1 MKASEVLQASI
12 DDIEAGKWVCNLL
25 HEKDYEG
32 NSPNPKEMGCAVGL
46 VSLNSGDTKTV
57 KIQKKHIPY
66 FYGLEE
72 PSSVEGSFELNIESG
87 PNAGASCS
95 INKEVIKV
103 GDTFEVAR
111 YPKSGSPKE
120 TKDAIKYLY
129 QEIPEDLRYEDFDSK
144 KNSLQLHT
152 NAVVNYNDRDVKH
165 LGAAGAKKWFEAARD
180 RALAD
185 GN

>member
-25 HEKDYEG
+25 HEKDFEG

-46 VSLNSGDTKTV
+46 VSLNSGDTKTITV
-57 KIQKKHIPY
+57 KKQHLPYWFDETPEVIEEHLDIQ
-66 FYGLEE
+66 
-72 PSSVEGSFELNIESG
+72 IESG
-87 PNAGASCS
+87 PNSGASCS

-111 YPKSGSPKE
+111 YPKAGSPQE

-129 QEIPEDLRYEDFDSK
+129 QEIPEDLRYKNGFDKVSQ
-144 KNSLQLHT
+144 LQAHT
-152 NAVVNYNDRDVKH
+152 NAVVNYNDRDMKH

-180 RALAD
+180 RAIAD